1 MLVLKSFAPQ
11 LHSAVSTMLSKIAP
25 VFRTP
30 AAAHVRQPSL
40 QWQNIHL
47 KIRAASAAASTGSSS
62 VPKTRIG
69 FIGAGQMGEALIRG
83 FLQAGVCT
91 PGRIS
96 ASVLTLERQ
105 EYLSSLGIGNIFE
118 DAATGG
124 AVGVADNSDVII
136 IGVKP
141 QAMGPVLTALAPVI
155 KPHHLIISI
164 AAGIRIKTLE
174 NSLGENT
181 RVVRVMPN
189 TPCLVQSGA
198 SAYALGTHATP
209 EDSDLVHQ
217 LLTAVGLA
225 IQVEEKMM
233 DAVTGLSG
241 SGPAY
246 VFLMVEALA
255 DGGVAAGLPRD
266 TALALA
272 AKTVAGAAQMIFQED
287 ESSIS
292 GMVHPGILKDKVAS
306 PAGTTIAG
314 LEELESSGVRGA
326 FIRAVKAAAKR
337 SEELG

>member
-1 MLVLKSFAPQ
+1 MRALRAFAPH
-11 LHSAVSTMLSKIAP
+11 LRSALATMLPKTAP
-25 VFRTP
+25 AFRAP
-30 AAAHVRQPSL
+30 AAAHRRQPAL
-40 QWQNIHL
+40 QWPAAHRV
-47 KIRAASAAASTGSSS
+47 RAASAAAANST
-62 VPKTRIG
+62 PKTRIG
-69 FIGAGQMGEALIRG
+69 VIGAGQMGEALIRG

-96 ASVLTLERQ
+96 ASVLTLERR
-105 EYLSSLGIGNIFE
+105 EYLSNLGIGNIFE

-124 AVGVADNSDVII
+124 AQGVAQHSDVII
-136 IGVKP
+136 LGVKP
-141 QAMGPVLTALAPVI
+141 QAMAPVLEALAPVI
-155 KPHHLIISI
+155 QPHHLIISI
-164 AAGIRIKTLE
+164 AAGIRISTLE
-174 NSLGENT
+174 AALGETT

-189 TPCLVQSGA
+189 TPCLVQSAA

-209 EDSDLVHQ
+209 EDADLVHR

-314 LEELESSGVRGA
+314 LTELESSGVRGA